1 MTPKKLFLAL
11 ALVAIGSIAM
21 VGCGGGGGGGGGG
34 GTTSSSGGSVSCAG
48 SPVLTSASTFY
59 GVTPE
64 GGVGTWTFDTASLT
78 SNYVVGASTGS
89 TALTLDAASCSYT
102 SASTGVLRTAFAS
115 ANVDLAVSAATVAGV
130 NTAALLM
137 ASPETVL
144 ANAAG
149 TYNLMIVENQLT
161 GGITTRTSTF
171 ATLQVD
177 AAGAWSLCR
186 GVAYSPTCGG
196 STGSFVTNAG
206 GGFNLV
212 SGGNTLGRVFVKATG
227 TKKVMTVAINDTTVP
242 GTTVSGMWVGA
253 TNDIFVSGASDGV
266 YVTNTNEQSTS
277 LHTLAGLTLKPNAR
291 PTAVT
296 VVPNQPVQGAFE
308 IVTGDTVAGVLV
320 NDVGIVSS
328 LGIYADVTK
337 SNSISTGFIRFGV
350 KP

>member
-1 MTPKKLFLAL
+1 
-11 ALVAIGSIAM
+11 
-21 VGCGGGGGGGGGG
+21 
-34 GTTSSSGGSVSCAG
+34 VSCTS

-115 ANVDLAVSAATVAGV
+115 ANMDLAVSAATVAGV

-177 AAGAWSLCR
+177 VAGAWSLCR

-212 SGGNTLGRVFVKATG
+212 SGGNTLGRVFVKATVA
-227 TKKVMTVAINDTTVP
+227 KKVLTVALNDTTTVP

-308 IVTGDTVAGVLV
+308 IVTGDTVAGVMV

-337 SNSISTGFIRFGV
+337 SNSTSTGFIRFGV